1 MKLTAVEWLV
11 KEIESKNLKTSKM
24 KERKYYWT
32 QKNGQKID
40 VDLMDL
46 NHLRNTLKLIIRNL
60 ENLKVKKSVV
70 NESKGI
76 GDIEANF
83 LEDEYNEYIEDYYD
97 EF

>member
-1 MKLTAVEWLV
+1 MKMTAVEWLV
-11 KEIESKNLKTSKM
+11 KENESKNLKTSKM